1 MKRIT
6 VKYAPPIDDAL
17 LERIRLGFAERL
29 GEEVALDA
37 IADPSLLG
45 GFRIYADGKL
55 FDASLRRRLDELTA
69 DLLAG
74 STGSD
79 KR

>member
-17 LERIRLGFAERL
+17 LERIRCEFSDRL
-29 GEEVALDA
+29 GDEVALDA
-37 IADPSLLG
+37 IADPTLLG
-45 GFRIYADGKL
+45 GFRIYAEGKL

-74 STGSD
+74 SAGSE